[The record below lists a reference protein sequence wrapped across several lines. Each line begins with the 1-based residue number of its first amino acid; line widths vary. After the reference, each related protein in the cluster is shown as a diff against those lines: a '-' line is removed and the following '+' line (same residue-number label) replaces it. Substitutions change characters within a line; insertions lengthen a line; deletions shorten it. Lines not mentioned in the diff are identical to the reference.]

1 MNDTSD
7 PRPSVRGAAEQLS
20 TLVAEV
26 RPELLGAPT
35 PCTEFDVRALLEH
48 VVVMT
53 GCYANLGAGE
63 TDAEAATPPPC
74 KAGDEEWAE
83 VYAAEAARLNEA
95 WADGAALDRM
105 MYLPWGE
112 LPGREALLGCLL
124 DTVTHAWDLARALG
138 IEDHRLDEGLA
149 ETTLGVAREIMPAE
163 RRGNPAPFEPVRPV
177 DPEAPASR
185 RLAAWLGR
193 WV

>member
-1 MNDTSD
+1 MSTMAD
-7 PRPSVRGAAEQLS
+7 PRPWLSGATEQLS

-26 RPELLGAPT
+26 RPAQLEAPT
-35 PCTEFDVRALLEH
+35 PCTEFDVRALLDH

-63 TDAEAATPPPC
+63 TDAAAATPPPRN
-74 KAGDEEWAE
+74 AGDREWAE

-95 WADGAALDRM
+95 WADGAALDRKM
-105 MYLPWGE
+105 SLPWGE

-124 DTVTHAWDLARALG
+124 DTVTHSWDLARALG
-138 IEDHRLDEGLA
+138 IEDDRLDEELA
-149 ETTLGVAREIMPAE
+149 EKTLEVAREIMPAE
-163 RRGNPAPFEPVRPV
+163 RRGRPTPFEPVRPV
-177 DPEAPASR
+177 EPEAPAAR

-193 WV
+193 WP